1 MITDPIADMLAR
13 IKNAQAARKSEVY
26 IPHSKIKE
34 KIAEIL
40 KREGYIEDY
49 TISEENKKGNQ
60 GTLIIKIKYLDNRN
74 TKPAISGLRRVS
86 KPGLRKYVGVDN
98 IPYVRKGLGIAILS
112 TNKGILT
119 DSEARKEKVG
129 GEVLCYVW

>member
-1 MITDPIADMLAR
+1 MIVDPIADMLAR
-13 IKNAQAARKSEVY
+13 INNGIKARKSEVY
-26 IPHSKIKE
+26 VPHSKIKE

-60 GTLIIKIKYLDNRN
+60 GTLIIKLKYLGPRN
-74 TKPAISGLRRVS
+74 TKPVIQGLRRVS
-86 KPGLRKYVGVDN
+86 KPGLRKYVDVKN

-112 TNKGILT
+112 TNKGIIT
-119 DSEARKEKVG
+119 DAEARKERVG
-129 GEVLCYVW
+129 GEVLCYIW

>member
-1 MITDPIADMLAR
+1 MIVDPIADMLAR
-13 IKNAQAARKSEVY
+13 IKNAHLSRKDEVY

-49 TISEENKKGNQ
+49 VVSEKDKKGNQ
-60 GTLIIKIKYLDNRN
+60 GTLIIKLKYLDDRNR
-74 TKPAISGLRRVS
+74 KPAIMGLRRVS
-86 KPGLRKYVGVDN
+86 KPGRRIYVGVDK

-119 DSEARKEKVG
+119 DAEARKERVG
-129 GEVLCYVW
+129 GEILCYVW

>member
-1 MITDPIADMLAR
+1 MIVDPIADMLAR
-13 IKNAQAARKSEVY
+13 INNAMKARKSEVY
-26 IPHSKIKE
+26 IPHSKMKE

-60 GTLIIKIKYLDNRN
+60 GTLIIKLKYLDNRN
-74 TKPAISGLRRVS
+74 TRPVIQGLRRVS
-86 KPGLRKYVGVDN
+86 KPGLRKYVGVKD

-112 TNKGILT
+112 TNKGLLT
-119 DSEARKEKVG
+119 DAEARQQKVG
-129 GEVLCYVW
+129 GEVLCYIW

>member
-1 MITDPIADMLAR
+1 MVTDPIADMLAR

-26 IPHSKIKE
+26 IPHSKMKE

-49 TISEENKKGNQ
+49 TISEENRKGTQ

-86 KPGLRKYVGVDN
+86 KPGLRKYVDVKS
-98 IPYVRKGLGIAILS
+98 IPYVRKGLGIAIIS

-119 DSEARKEKVG
+119 DAEARKEKVG

>member
-1 MITDPIADMLAR
+1 MIVDPIADMLAR
-13 IKNAQAARKSEVY
+13 IKNAQLARKDEVY
-26 IPHSKIKE
+26 IPHSKMKE

-49 TISEENKKGNQ
+49 VVSEKNKKGNQ
-60 GTLIIKIKYLDNRN
+60 GTLILKLKYLDDRNR
-74 TKPAISGLRRVS
+74 KPAIMGLRRVS
-86 KPGLRKYVGVDN
+86 KPGRRIYVGVDE
-98 IPYVRKGLGIAILS
+98 IPYVRKGLGTAILS

-119 DSEARKEKVG
+119 DAEARKEGVG

>member
-1 MITDPIADMLAR
+1 MIVDPIADMLAR
-13 IKNAQAARKSEVY
+13 INNAQKSRKSEVY
-26 IPHSKIKE
+26 IPHSKMKE

-49 TISEENKKGNQ
+49 TVSEENKKGNQ
-60 GTLIIKIKYLDNRN
+60 GTLILKLKYLGPRN
-74 TKPAISGLRRVS
+74 TKPVIQGLRRVS
-86 KPGLRKYVGVDN
+86 KPGLRKYADAKN

-119 DSEARKEKVG
+119 DAEARKEKVG
-129 GEVLCYVW
+129 GEVLCYIW

>member
-1 MITDPIADMLAR
+1 MIVDPIADMLAR
-13 IKNAQAARKSEVY
+13 IKNAQLSRKDEVY

-49 TISEENKKGNQ
+49 VVSEKNKKGNQ
-60 GTLIIKIKYLDNRN
+60 GTLIIKLKYLDDRNR
-74 TKPAISGLRRVS
+74 KPAIMGLRRVS
-86 KPGLRKYVGVDN
+86 KPGRRIYVGVN
-98 IPYVRKGLGIAILS
+98 EIPYVRKGLGTAILS

-119 DSEARKEKVG
+119 DAEARKERVG
-129 GEVLCYVW
+129 GEILCYVW

>member
-1 MITDPIADMLAR
+1 MIVDPIADMLAR
-13 IKNAQAARKSEVY
+13 IKNAQLSRKDEVY

-49 TISEENKKGNQ
+49 VVSEKDKKGNQ
-60 GTLIIKIKYLDNRN
+60 GTLIVKLKYLDDRNR
-74 TKPAISGLRRVS
+74 KPAIMGLRRVS
-86 KPGLRKYVGVDN
+86 KPGRRIYVGVDK

-119 DSEARKEKVG
+119 DAVARKERVG
-129 GEVLCYVW
+129 GEILCYVW

>member
-1 MITDPIADMLAR
+1 MIVDPIADMLAR
-13 IKNAQAARKSEVY
+13 INNAQKARKSEVY

-40 KREGYIEDY
+40 KKEGYIEDY
-49 TISEENKKGNQ
+49 TVSEENKKGNQ
-60 GTLIIKIKYLDNRN
+60 GTLIIKLKYLGPRN
-74 TKPAISGLRRVS
+74 TKPVIQGLRRVS
-86 KPGLRKYVGVDN
+86 KPGLRKYTDVKK

-119 DSEARKEKVG
+119 DAEARKEKVG
-129 GEVLCYVW
+129 GEILCYIW

>member
-1 MITDPIADMLAR
+1 MIVDPIADMLAR
-13 IKNAQAARKSEVY
+13 INNAIKARKSEVY

-49 TISEENKKGNQ
+49 TVSEENKKGNQ
-60 GTLIIKIKYLDNRN
+60 GTLIIKLKYLGPRN
-74 TKPAISGLRRVS
+74 TKPVIQGLRRVS
-86 KPGLRKYVGVDN
+86 KPGLRKYTDVKN

-119 DSEARKEKVG
+119 DAEARKEKVG
-129 GEVLCYVW
+129 GEILCYIW

>member
-1 MITDPIADMLAR
+1 MIVDPIADMLAR
-13 IKNAQAARKSEVY
+13 INNAMKARKSEVY
-26 IPHSKIKE
+26 IPHSKMKE

-40 KREGYIEDY
+40 KREGYIEDF

-60 GTLIIKIKYLDNRN
+60 GTLIIKLKYLDNRN
-74 TKPAISGLRRVS
+74 TRPVIQGLRRVS

-112 TNKGILT
+112 TNKGLLT
-119 DSEARKEKVG
+119 DAEARKQKVG
-129 GEVLCYVW
+129 GEVLCYIW

>member
-34 KIAEIL
+34 KIAQIL
-40 KREGYIEDY
+40 KKEGYIEDY
-49 TISEENKKGNQ
+49 TVSEENKKGNQ

-86 KPGLRKYVGVDN
+86 KPGLRKYVGADE

-119 DSEARKEKVG
+119 DAEARKEKVG